1 MKISRFFAKLRSW
14 LSDRSRAV
22 VAVDTILLMRRD
34 ISPAPDHKEFA
45 LTVYDRYD
53 PVLIDIY
60 RAAGGEIS
68 EERARARFDH
78 RLKYYQLTRE
88 GETVAWTWLI
98 PPGLRFIDE
107 AGYHFPVPDQATW
120 IRDIFVAPRYRGRKM
135 FSVLLDVLASRA
147 RAGDREIWSDTT
159 ARNRPSAKA
168 HLGAGFR
175 IVDSLK
181 IIRLNKLLLIRL
193 RLPTR
198 LQHRGGYQPDRRF
211 VHTGITFRAYKKQH
225 LA

>member
-1 MKISRFFAKLRSW
+1 MKLPRLVAKLRTW
-14 LSDRSRAV
+14 LPDRSRAV
-22 VAVDTILLMRRD
+22 VAVDTILVMRRD
-34 ISPAPDHKEFA
+34 ISPAADHAEFA

-53 PVLIDIY
+53 PALIDIY

-68 EERARARFDH
+68 EERARSRFGH

-147 RAGDREIWSDTT
+147 LVGDREIWSDTAT
-159 ARNRPSAKA
+159 RNRPSVKA

-181 IIRLNKLLLIRL
+181 ILRLNQLLLIRL
-193 RLPTR
+193 RLPVGLR
-198 LQHRGGYQPDRRF
+198 HRGGYQPDRRF
-211 VHTGITFRAYKKQH
+211 LLTGKAFRAYKKQH